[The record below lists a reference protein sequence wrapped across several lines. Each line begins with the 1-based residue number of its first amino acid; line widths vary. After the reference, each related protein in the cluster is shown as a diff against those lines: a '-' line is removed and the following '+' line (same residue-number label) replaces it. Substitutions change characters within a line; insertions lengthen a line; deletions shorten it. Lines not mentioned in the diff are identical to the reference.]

1 MKTTYH
7 IRTVD
12 NGRVPNRAVFTS
24 LEMAVL
30 KKKMLESAGAKV
42 SLYRNDPYGNTKRI
56 G

>member
-7 IRTVD
+7 IRQT
-12 NGRVPNRAVFTS
+12 GRGAVPNRAVFTS

-30 KKKMLESAGAKV
+30 KKKMLEQSGAKV
-42 SLYRNDPYGNTKRI
+42 ELYRNDPYGNSKRI

>member
-7 IRTVD
+7 IRQV
-12 NGRVPNRAVFTS
+12 GRGAVPNRAVFTS

-30 KKKMLESAGAKV
+30 KKKLMERAGVKV
-42 SLYRNDPYGNTKRI
+42 ELYRNDPYGNSKRI